1 MSAPDAIVTPP
12 MHHPTNTTTITV
24 NGLGGSRFLSILGAK
39 LTRHLGRLGPALAP
53 LLDGRVDSVEVDTNL
68 AEEVADFVERLLAEH
83 TPTEVTASA
92 DDPPL
97 LFSPNVGDSVAI
109 VRDALCEFQS
119 PAKRAPRIWR
129 FVPRGTRGRVIAH
142 QGDTDR
148 VLLEPSREIAFVR
161 PRSMTGMRFWSGA
174 PR

>member
-12 MHHPTNTTTITV
+12 MYTTTTTITV
-24 NGLGGSRFLSILGAK
+24 NGLGGSRFRSILGAK

-53 LLDGRVDSVEVDTNL
+53 LLDGRADSVEVDTNL

-83 TPTEVTASA
+83 VPSSEIA

-109 VRDALCEFQS
+109 VRDALCEFQA

-129 FVPRGTRGRVIAH
+129 LIPRGTRGRVIAH

-161 PRSMTGMRFWSGA
+161 PRSMTGMRFWAGA

>member
-1 MSAPDAIVTPP
+1 MYT
-12 MHHPTNTTTITV
+12 TTTTISV
-24 NGLGGSRFLSILGAK
+24 NGPHGSRFLSVLGAK

-53 LLDGRVDSVEVDTNL
+53 LLDGRAESVEVDTNL
-68 AEEVADFVERLLAEH
+68 AEEVADFVERLLAEER
-83 TPTEVTASA
+83 PVA

-109 VRDALCEFQS
+109 VRDALCEFQA

-129 FVPRGTRGRVIAH
+129 LIPRGTRGRVIAH
-142 QGDTDR
+142 QGETDR

-161 PRSMTGMRFWSGA
+161 PKSMTGMRFWSGA

>member
-1 MSAPDAIVTPP
+1 MYT
-12 MHHPTNTTTITV
+12 TTTTITV

-53 LLDGRVDSVEVDTNL
+53 LLDGRADSVEVDTNL

-83 TPTEVTASA
+83 TPATA

-109 VRDALCEFQS
+109 VRDALCEFQA

-129 FVPRGTRGRVIAH
+129 LIPRGTRGRVIAH
-142 QGDTDR
+142 QGETDR

>member
-1 MSAPDAIVTPP
+1 MSAPDAIVTSP
-12 MHHPTNTTTITV
+12 MYTTTTTISV
-24 NGLGGSRFLSILGAK
+24 NGLHGSRFLAVLGAR

-53 LLDGRVDSVEVDTNL
+53 LLDGHAESVEVDTNL

-83 TPTEVTASA
+83 VPSSEVATEE
-92 DDPPL
+92 PPL

-109 VRDALCEFQS
+109 VRDALCEFQA
-119 PAKRAPRIWR
+119 PARRAPRIWR
-129 FVPRGTRGRVIAH
+129 LIPRGTRGRVIAH
-142 QGDTDR
+142 QGETDR

-161 PRSMTGMRFWSGA
+161 PRSMTGMRFWAGA

>member
-1 MSAPDAIVTPP
+1 MSARGAIVTPP
-12 MHHPTNTTTITV
+12 MYTTTTTITV

-53 LLDGRVDSVEVDTNL
+53 LLDGRAESVEVDTNL

-83 TPTEVTASA
+83 TANA

-109 VRDALCEFQS
+109 VRDALCEFQA

-129 FVPRGTRGRVIAH
+129 LIPRGTRGRVIAH
-142 QGDTDR
+142 QGETDR